1 MKKIIALLLLLTML
15 LTLAACATKEKNSP
29 SKEDENHSPSLEQ
42 EDTSS
47 FEETTTAPQE
57 VEPSEAAHEGHHH
70 IAYRGVSHRFDLEEM
85 ERIEGKPCD
94 YSSESVGATVYI
106 YNNISFDGLDFTQI
120 QYTFSDAS
128 TRVSCTHSV
137 SSDLSEEERAAELA
151 ELRRKNTAI
160 LNGLYGEG
168 NESENSGGI
177 STVSWRDDIGNYILM
192 MQLNDTTLQV
202 CFYLCAD

>member
-1 MKKIIALLLLLTML
+1 MKKMIAVLLLLTML
-15 LTLAACATKEKNSP
+15 LTLAACATKEKASP
-29 SKEDENHSPSLEQ
+29 SKEDEKSSSSLEG
-42 EDTSS
+42 
-47 FEETTTAPQE
+47 TTTAPLQE
-57 VEPSEAAHEGHHH
+57 VDPSEDVHEGHHH

-85 ERIEGKPCD
+85 ERIEAKPCD
-94 YSSESVGATVYI
+94 YSSESNGTTLYI

-151 ELRRKNTAI
+151 ELRQKDTAI

-168 NESENSGGI
+168 NEAENSGGI
-177 STVSWRDDIGNYILM
+177 PTVSWRDDIGNYILM